1 MISSGVSL
9 ARICEFERNIRSA
22 RVTASCT
29 YSIIQVVDAY
39 LLKSLVIADADR
51 LAEGTLQT
59 MFPRGAFDAKAK
71 REKRRTRTMPD
82 AIAGLVHAD
91 PAKARVM
98 TYFRQ
103 LVADG
108 YAEWRMLENGDIR
121 LRFRSGETYL
131 LAKTAIIRIA

>member
-1 MISSGVSL
+1 VAPSPTG
-9 ARICEFERNIRSA
+9 ACEFESNIRSA
-22 RVTASCT
+22 RIRVSSTD
-29 YSIIQVVDAY
+29 SITQVVDAH

-59 MFPRGAFDAKAK
+59 MFLRSAFDAKTK
-71 REKRRTRTMPD
+71 RERRRRTRTMPD

-98 TYFRQ
+98 TYFHR

-108 YAEWRMLENGDIR
+108 HAEWRMLENGDIR

-131 LAKTAIIRIA
+131 LAKTTIIRIA

>member
-1 MISSGVSL
+1 
-9 ARICEFERNIRSA
+9 
-22 RVTASCT
+22 VTVSCT
-29 YSIIQVVDAY
+29 YSVIQAVDAH

-59 MFPRGAFDAKAK
+59 MFPRGAFDARTK
-71 REKRRTRTMPD
+71 REKRRRTRITPD

-98 TYFRQ
+98 TYFRW

-108 YAEWRMLENGDIR
+108 YAEWQMLENGDIR
-121 LRFRSGETYL
+121 LRFRTGETYL
-131 LAKTAIIRIA
+131 LAKTMIIRIA